1 MADPIT
7 VFDRHI
13 LKLRRD
19 RAAKRA
25 SEFNF
30 LFAETA
36 ERLADRLD
44 DTTRKFPLA
53 VDLGCHN
60 GELGLIIGARG
71 GIETLHQCDISY
83 GYAQSAKM
91 RNERTTFVA
100 DEEFL
105 PFGDGSL
112 DLILSNLSLH
122 WVNDLPGMLLQAR
135 RALKPD
141 GLFLACLLGG
151 DTLRDLREAL
161 MTAEAEEEGGVSPR
175 VSPFVDVRDAGALL
189 QRSGFALP
197 VVDSDDITIDY
208 PDALKLMRDLSGM
221 GESNLVAIR
230 SKKFTKRS
238 TLARAAAI
246 YHERHG
252 RPDGR
257 VHVKFQVI
265 YLTAWA
271 PDESQPKPLRRGTG
285 QVSLVDFLGDVQDK
299 PDPAKSN

>member
-7 VFDRHI
+7 VFDRQI

-19 RAAKRA
+19 RAATRA
-25 SEFNF
+25 QDFNF

-44 DTTRKFPLA
+44 DTTRSFPIA
-53 VDLGCHN
+53 VDLGCHS
-60 GELGLIIGARG
+60 GELGQIIGKRG
-71 GIETLHQCDISY
+71 EIEQLYQADISQR
-83 GYAQSAKM
+83 YAKAAQANNAS
-91 RNERTTFVA
+91 NTNGTIVA

-105 PFGDGSL
+105 PFAEGSL

-135 RALKPD
+135 RALKSD
-141 GLFLACLLGG
+141 GLFLACMLGG
-151 DTLRDLREAL
+151 ETLKDLREAL

-175 VSPFVDVRDAGALL
+175 VSPFVDVKDAGALL

-197 VVDSDDITIDY
+197 VVDADDLLIDY

-221 GESNLVAIR
+221 GESNLVAKR

-246 YHERHG
+246 YHERHA

-257 VHVKFQVI
+257 IHAKFQII

-285 QVSLVDFLGDVQDK
+285 QVSLVDFLGDD
-299 PDPAKSN
+299 AKKQ

>member
-19 RAAKRA
+19 RAASRA

-36 ERLADRLD
+36 DRLADRLE
-44 DTTRKFPLA
+44 DTTRSFPRA
-53 VDLGCHN
+53 VDLGCHS
-60 GELGLIIGARG
+60 GELAQILAASSRV
-71 GIETLHQCDISY
+71 ETLHQADISY
-83 GYAQSAKM
+83 RYAKAARDLNGRSSM
-91 RNERTTFVA
+91 VA

-105 PFGDGSL
+105 PFAEGSL

-141 GLFLACLLGG
+141 GLFLACMLGG
-151 DTLRDLREAL
+151 ETLKDLREAL

-175 VSPFVDVRDAGALL
+175 VSPFVDVKDAGALL

-197 VVDSDDITIDY
+197 VVDADDITIDY

-221 GESNLVAIR
+221 GESNIVAKR

-257 VHVKFQVI
+257 VHAKFQVI
-265 YLTAWA
+265 YLTGWA
-271 PDESQPKPLRRGTG
+271 PDESQPKPLRRGSG
-285 QVSLVDFLGDVQDK
+285 QVSLVDFLGDVPDK
-299 PDPAKSN
+299 PEPQN

>member
-7 VFDRHI
+7 VFDRQV

-19 RAAKRA
+19 RAATRA
-25 SEFNF
+25 QDFNF

-53 VDLGCHN
+53 VDLGCHS
-60 GELGLIIGARG
+60 GELGQIIGSRG
-71 GIETLHQCDISY
+71 GIETLYQTDISQR
-83 GYAQSAKM
+83 YARAART
-91 RNERTTFVA
+91 RNGKTALVA
-100 DEEFL
+100 DEEYL
-105 PFGDGSL
+105 PFAEGAL

-141 GLFLACLLGG
+141 GLLLACMFGG
-151 DTLRDLREAL
+151 DTLKDLREAL
-161 MTAEAEEEGGVSPR
+161 MIAEAEEEGGVSPR
-175 VSPFVDVRDAGALL
+175 VSPFVDIKDAGALL

-197 VVDSDDITIDY
+197 VVDADEILIDY
-208 PDALKLMRDLSGM
+208 PDAFKLMRDLSGM
-221 GESNLVAIR
+221 GESNLIAKR
-230 SKKFTKRS
+230 SKKFTRRS
-238 TLARAAAI
+238 TLARAAAL
-246 YHERHG
+246 YHQQHA

-257 VHVKFQVI
+257 IHAKFQVI

-271 PDESQPKPLRRGTG
+271 PDESQPKPLRPGSG
-285 QVSLVDFLGDVQDK
+285 QVSLVDFLGDDARKQ
-299 PDPAKSN
+299 

>member
-19 RAAKRA
+19 RAASRA

-36 ERLADRLD
+36 DRLADRLE
-44 DTTRKFPLA
+44 DTTRSFPRA
-53 VDLGCHN
+53 VDLGCHS
-60 GELGLIIGARG
+60 GELAQILAASSRV
-71 GIETLHQCDISY
+71 ETLHQADISY
-83 GYAQSAKM
+83 RYAKAARDLNGRSSM
-91 RNERTTFVA
+91 VA

-105 PFGDGSL
+105 PFAEGSL

-135 RALKPD
+135 RALKSD
-141 GLFLACLLGG
+141 GLFLASMLGG
-151 DTLRDLREAL
+151 ETLKDLREAL

-175 VSPFVDVRDAGALL
+175 VSPFVDVKDAGALL

-197 VVDSDDITIDY
+197 VVDADDITIDY

-221 GESNLVAIR
+221 GESNIVAKR

-252 RPDGR
+252 REDGR
-257 VHVKFQVI
+257 VHAKFQVI
-265 YLTAWA
+265 YLTGWA
-271 PDESQPKPLRRGTG
+271 PDESQPKPLRRGSG
-285 QVSLVDFLGDVQDK
+285 QVSLVDFLGDVPDK
-299 PDPAKSN
+299 PEPKN

>member
-7 VFDRHI
+7 FFDRHI

-19 RAAKRA
+19 RAASRA

-36 ERLADRLD
+36 DRLADRLE
-44 DTTRKFPLA
+44 DTTRNFPRA
-53 VDLGCHN
+53 VDLGCHS
-60 GELGLIIGARG
+60 GELAQILAASSRV
-71 GIETLHQCDISY
+71 ETLHQADISY
-83 GYAQSAKM
+83 RYAKAARDLNGRSSM
-91 RNERTTFVA
+91 VA

-105 PFGDGSL
+105 PFAEGSL

-141 GLFLACLLGG
+141 GLFLASMLGG
-151 DTLRDLREAL
+151 ETLKDLREAL

-175 VSPFVDVRDAGALL
+175 VSPFVDVKDAGALL

-197 VVDSDDITIDY
+197 VVDADDITIDY

-221 GESNLVAIR
+221 GESNIVAKR

-252 RPDGR
+252 REDGR
-257 VHVKFQVI
+257 VHAKFQVI

-271 PDESQPKPLRRGTG
+271 PDESQPKPLRRGSG
-285 QVSLVDFLGDVQDK
+285 QVSLVDFLGDVPDK
-299 PDPAKSN
+299 PEPQN

>member
-7 VFDRHI
+7 VFDRQI

-19 RAAKRA
+19 RAATKA
-25 SEFNF
+25 QDYNF

-53 VDLGCHN
+53 VDLGCHS
-60 GELGLIIGARG
+60 GELGRIIGKRG
-71 GIETLHQCDISY
+71 GIETFYQSDISAR
-83 GYAQSAKM
+83 YAQSAHASNG
-91 RNERTTFVA
+91 RATLVA

-105 PFGDGSL
+105 PFAEGSL

-141 GLFLACLLGG
+141 GLLLACMLGG

-175 VSPFVDVRDAGALL
+175 VSPFVDVKDAGALL

-197 VVDSDDITIDY
+197 VVDADDITIDY

-221 GESNLVAIR
+221 GESNLIAKR

-246 YHERHG
+246 YHERHA
-252 RPDGR
+252 RADGR
-257 VHVKFQVI
+257 IHAKFQVI

-271 PDESQPKPLRRGTG
+271 PDESQPKPLRRGSG
-285 QVSLVDFLGDVQDK
+285 QVSLVDFLGDD
-299 PDPAKSN
+299 AKKQ

>member
-7 VFDRHI
+7 VFDRDI

-19 RAAKRA
+19 RAATKA
-25 SEFNF
+25 QDYNF

-44 DTTRKFPLA
+44 DTTRNFPLA
-53 VDLGCHN
+53 VDLGCHS
-60 GELGLIIGARG
+60 GELGQIIGARG
-71 GIETLHQCDISY
+71 GIKTLYQTDIAE
-83 GYAQSAKM
+83 GYARAAKG
-91 RNERTTFVA
+91 NNGKASLVA

-105 PFGDGSL
+105 PFAEGSL
-112 DLILSNLSLH
+112 DLILSNMSLH

-141 GLFLACLLGG
+141 GLFLACMLGG
-151 DTLRDLREAL
+151 DTLKDLREAL

-175 VSPFVDVRDAGALL
+175 VSPFVDVKDAGALL

-197 VVDSDDITIDY
+197 VVDADDITIDY

-221 GESNLVAIR
+221 GESNLIAKR

-246 YHERHG
+246 YHERHA

-257 VHVKFQVI
+257 VHAKFQVI
-265 YLTAWA
+265 FLTAWA
-271 PDESQPKPLRRGTG
+271 PDESQPKPLRRGSG
-285 QVSLVDFLGDVQDK
+285 QVSLVDFLGDD
-299 PDPAKSN
+299 AKKQ

>member
-7 VFDRHI
+7 VFDRDI

-19 RAAKRA
+19 RAATKA
-25 SEFNF
+25 QDYNF

-44 DTTRKFPLA
+44 DTTRNFPMA
-53 VDLGCHN
+53 VDLGCHS
-60 GELGLIIGARG
+60 GELGQTIGTRG
-71 GIETLHQCDISY
+71 GIETLYQTDISAR
-83 GYAQSAKM
+83 YAQVA
-91 RNERTTFVA
+91 RTNNGKGTLVA

-105 PFGDGSL
+105 PFAEGSL

-135 RALKPD
+135 RSLKPD
-141 GLFLACLLGG
+141 GLFLACMLGG
-151 DTLRDLREAL
+151 ETLKDLREAL

-175 VSPFVDVRDAGALL
+175 VSPFVDVKDAGALL

-197 VVDSDDITIDY
+197 VVDADDIFIDY

-221 GESNLVAIR
+221 GESNLITKR

-246 YHERHG
+246 YHERHA
-252 RPDGR
+252 RSDGR
-257 VHVKFQVI
+257 IMAKFQVV

-271 PDESQPKPLRRGTG
+271 PDESQPKPLRRGSG
-285 QVSLVDFLGDVQDK
+285 QVSLVDFLGDVPDK
-299 PDPAKSN
+299 PS

>member
-19 RAAKRA
+19 RAATRA
-25 SEFNF
+25 QDFNF
-30 LFAETA
+30 LFTETA
-36 ERLADRLD
+36 DRLADRLE
-44 DTTRKFPLA
+44 DTTRNFPRA
-53 VDLGCHN
+53 VDLGCHS
-60 GELGLIIGARG
+60 GELAQILSASSRV
-71 GIETLHQCDISY
+71 ETLHQADISY
-83 GYAQSAKM
+83 RYAKAARDLNGRSSM
-91 RNERTTFVA
+91 VA

-105 PFGDGSL
+105 PFAEGSL

-135 RALKPD
+135 RALKSD
-141 GLFLACLLGG
+141 GLFLASMLGG
-151 DTLRDLREAL
+151 ETLKDLREAL

-175 VSPFVDVRDAGALL
+175 VSPFVDVKDAGALL

-197 VVDSDDITIDY
+197 VVDADDITIDY

-221 GESNLVAIR
+221 GESNIVAKR
-230 SKKFTKRS
+230 SRKFTKRS

-257 VHVKFQVI
+257 VHAKFQVI
-265 YLTAWA
+265 YLTGWA
-271 PDESQPKPLRRGTG
+271 PDDSQPKPLRRGSG
-285 QVSLVDFLGDVQDK
+285 QVSLVDFLGDVPDK
-299 PDPAKSN
+299 PEPTN

>member
-19 RAAKRA
+19 RAASRA

-36 ERLADRLD
+36 DRLADRLE
-44 DTTRKFPLA
+44 DTTRNFPHA
-53 VDLGCHN
+53 VDLGCHS
-60 GELGLIIGARG
+60 GELAQILAASSRV
-71 GIETLHQCDISY
+71 ETLHQADISY
-83 GYAQSAKM
+83 RYAKAARDLNGRSSM
-91 RNERTTFVA
+91 VA

-105 PFGDGSL
+105 PFAEGSL

-141 GLFLACLLGG
+141 GLFLASMLGG
-151 DTLRDLREAL
+151 ETLKDLREAL

-175 VSPFVDVRDAGALL
+175 VSPFVDVKDAGALL

-197 VVDSDDITIDY
+197 VVDADDITIDY

-221 GESNLVAIR
+221 GESNIVAKR

-252 RPDGR
+252 REDGR
-257 VHVKFQVI
+257 VHAKFQVI
-265 YLTAWA
+265 YLTGWA
-271 PDESQPKPLRRGTG
+271 PDESQPKPLRRGSG
-285 QVSLVDFLGDVQDK
+285 QVSLVDFLGDVPDK
-299 PDPAKSN
+299 PEPKN

>member
-19 RAAKRA
+19 RAASRA

-36 ERLADRLD
+36 DRLADRLE
-44 DTTRKFPLA
+44 DTTRNFPRA
-53 VDLGCHN
+53 VDLGCHS
-60 GELGLIIGARG
+60 GELAQILSASSRV
-71 GIETLHQCDISY
+71 ETLHQADISY
-83 GYAQSAKM
+83 RYAKAARDLNGRSSM
-91 RNERTTFVA
+91 VA

-105 PFGDGSL
+105 PFAEGSL

-141 GLFLACLLGG
+141 GLFLASMLGG
-151 DTLRDLREAL
+151 ETLKDLREAL

-175 VSPFVDVRDAGALL
+175 VSPFVDVKDAGALL

-197 VVDSDDITIDY
+197 VVDADDITIDY

-221 GESNLVAIR
+221 GESNIVAKR
-230 SKKFTKRS
+230 SKKFTKSS

-257 VHVKFQVI
+257 VHAKFQVI
-265 YLTAWA
+265 YLTGWA
-271 PDESQPKPLRRGTG
+271 PDESQPKPLRRGSG
-285 QVSLVDFLGDVQDK
+285 QVSLVDFLGDVPDK
-299 PDPAKSN
+299 PEPRN

>member
-19 RAAKRA
+19 RAASRA

-36 ERLADRLD
+36 DRLADRLE
-44 DTTRKFPLA
+44 DTTRSFPRA
-53 VDLGCHN
+53 VDLGCHS
-60 GELGLIIGARG
+60 GELAQILAASSRV
-71 GIETLHQCDISY
+71 ETLHQADISY
-83 GYAQSAKM
+83 RYAKAARDLNGRSSM
-91 RNERTTFVA
+91 VA

-105 PFGDGSL
+105 PFAEGSL

-141 GLFLACLLGG
+141 GLFLASMLGG
-151 DTLRDLREAL
+151 ETLKDLREAL

-175 VSPFVDVRDAGALL
+175 VSPFVDVKDAGALL

-197 VVDSDDITIDY
+197 VVDADDITIDY

-221 GESNLVAIR
+221 GESNIVAKR

-252 RPDGR
+252 RDDGR
-257 VHVKFQVI
+257 VHAKFQVI
-265 YLTAWA
+265 YLTGWA
-271 PDESQPKPLRRGTG
+271 PDESQPKPLRRGSG
-285 QVSLVDFLGDVQDK
+285 QVSLVDFLGDVPDK
-299 PDPAKSN
+299 PEPKN

>member
-19 RAAKRA
+19 RAASRA

-36 ERLADRLD
+36 DRLADRLE
-44 DTTRKFPLA
+44 DTTRNFPHA
-53 VDLGCHN
+53 VDLGCHS
-60 GELGLIIGARG
+60 GELAQILAASSRV
-71 GIETLHQCDISY
+71 ETLHQADISY
-83 GYAQSAKM
+83 RYAKAARDLNGRSSM
-91 RNERTTFVA
+91 VA

-105 PFGDGSL
+105 PFAEGSL

-135 RALKPD
+135 RALKSD
-141 GLFLACLLGG
+141 GLFLASMLGG
-151 DTLRDLREAL
+151 ETLKDLREAL

-175 VSPFVDVRDAGALL
+175 VSPFVDVKDAGALL

-197 VVDSDDITIDY
+197 VVDADDITIDY

-221 GESNLVAIR
+221 GESNIVAKR

-252 RPDGR
+252 RDDGR
-257 VHVKFQVI
+257 VHAKFQVI
-265 YLTAWA
+265 YLTGWA
-271 PDESQPKPLRRGTG
+271 PDESQPKPLRRGSG
-285 QVSLVDFLGDVQDK
+285 QVSLVDFLGDVPDK
-299 PDPAKSN
+299 PEPKN

>member
-19 RAAKRA
+19 RAASRA

-36 ERLADRLD
+36 DRLADRLE
-44 DTTRKFPLA
+44 DTTRNFPHA
-53 VDLGCHN
+53 VDLGCHS
-60 GELGLIIGARG
+60 GELAQILAASSRV
-71 GIETLHQCDISY
+71 ETLHQADISY
-83 GYAQSAKM
+83 RYAKAARDLNGRSSM
-91 RNERTTFVA
+91 VA

-105 PFGDGSL
+105 PFAEGSL

-141 GLFLACLLGG
+141 GLFLASMLGG
-151 DTLRDLREAL
+151 ETLKDLREAL

-175 VSPFVDVRDAGALL
+175 VSPFVDVKDAGALL

-197 VVDSDDITIDY
+197 VVDADDITIDY

-221 GESNLVAIR
+221 GESNIVAKR

-252 RPDGR
+252 REEGR
-257 VHVKFQVI
+257 VHAKFQVI
-265 YLTAWA
+265 YLTGWA
-271 PDESQPKPLRRGTG
+271 PDESQPKPLRRGSG
-285 QVSLVDFLGDVQDK
+285 QVSLVDFLGDVPDK
-299 PDPAKSN
+299 PEPKN

>member
-19 RAAKRA
+19 RAASRA

-36 ERLADRLD
+36 DRLADRLE
-44 DTTRKFPLA
+44 DTTRSFPRA
-53 VDLGCHN
+53 VDLGCHS
-60 GELGLIIGARG
+60 GELAQILASSSRV
-71 GIETLHQCDISY
+71 ETLHQADISY
-83 GYAQSAKM
+83 RYAKAARDLNGRSSM
-91 RNERTTFVA
+91 VA

-105 PFGDGSL
+105 PFAEGSL

-141 GLFLACLLGG
+141 GLFLASMLGG
-151 DTLRDLREAL
+151 ETLKDLREAL

-175 VSPFVDVRDAGALL
+175 VSPFVDVKDAGALL

-197 VVDSDDITIDY
+197 VVDADDITIDY

-221 GESNLVAIR
+221 GESNIVAKR

-252 RPDGR
+252 RDDGR
-257 VHVKFQVI
+257 VHAKFQVI
-265 YLTAWA
+265 YLTGWA
-271 PDESQPKPLRRGTG
+271 PDESQPKPLRRGSG
-285 QVSLVDFLGDVQDK
+285 QVSLVDFLGDVPDK
-299 PDPAKSN
+299 PEPQN

>member
-19 RAAKRA
+19 RAATRA
-25 SEFNF
+25 QDFNF

-44 DTTRKFPLA
+44 DTTRSFPIA
-53 VDLGCHN
+53 VDLGCHS
-60 GELGLIIGARG
+60 GELGQIIGKRG
-71 GIETLHQCDISY
+71 EIEQLYQADISQR
-83 GYAQSAKM
+83 YAKAAQANNAGNTKA
-91 RNERTTFVA
+91 TLVA

-105 PFGDGSL
+105 PFAEGSL

-135 RALKPD
+135 RALKSD
-141 GLFLACLLGG
+141 GLFLASMLGG
-151 DTLRDLREAL
+151 ETLRDLREAL

-175 VSPFVDVRDAGALL
+175 VSPFVDVKDAGALL

-197 VVDSDDITIDY
+197 VVDADDLLIDY

-221 GESNLVAIR
+221 GESNLITKR

-246 YHERHG
+246 YHERHA

-257 VHVKFQVI
+257 IHAKFQII

-285 QVSLVDFLGDVQDK
+285 QVSLVDFLGDD
-299 PDPAKSN
+299 AKKQ

>member
-19 RAAKRA
+19 RAASRA

-36 ERLADRLD
+36 DRLADRLE
-44 DTTRKFPLA
+44 DTTRNFPHA
-53 VDLGCHN
+53 VDLGCHS
-60 GELGLIIGARG
+60 GELAQILAASSRV
-71 GIETLHQCDISY
+71 ETLHQADISY
-83 GYAQSAKM
+83 RYAKVARDLNGRSSM
-91 RNERTTFVA
+91 VA

-105 PFGDGSL
+105 PFAEGSL

-135 RALKPD
+135 RALKSD
-141 GLFLACLLGG
+141 GLFLACMLGG
-151 DTLRDLREAL
+151 ETLKGLREAL

-175 VSPFVDVRDAGALL
+175 VSPFVDVKDAGALL

-197 VVDSDDITIDY
+197 VVDADDITIDY

-221 GESNLVAIR
+221 GESNIVAKR

-246 YHERHG
+246 YHERHAQ
-252 RPDGR
+252 PDGR
-257 VHVKFQVI
+257 IHAKFQVI

-271 PDESQPKPLRRGTG
+271 PDESQPKPLRRGSG
-285 QVSLVDFLGDVQDK
+285 QVSLVDFLGDVPDK
-299 PDPAKSN
+299 PKP

>member
-19 RAAKRA
+19 RAASRA

-36 ERLADRLD
+36 DRLADRLE
-44 DTTRKFPLA
+44 DTTRNFPHA
-53 VDLGCHN
+53 VDLGCHS
-60 GELGLIIGARG
+60 GELAQILAASSRV
-71 GIETLHQCDISY
+71 ETLHQADISY
-83 GYAQSAKM
+83 RYAKAARDLNGRSSM
-91 RNERTTFVA
+91 VA

-105 PFGDGSL
+105 PFAEGSL

-141 GLFLACLLGG
+141 GLFLASMLGG
-151 DTLRDLREAL
+151 ETLKDLREAL

-175 VSPFVDVRDAGALL
+175 VSPFVDVKDAGALL

-197 VVDSDDITIDY
+197 VVDADDITIDY

-221 GESNLVAIR
+221 GESNIVAKR

-252 RPDGR
+252 RDDGR
-257 VHVKFQVI
+257 VHAKFQVI
-265 YLTAWA
+265 YLTGWA
-271 PDESQPKPLRRGTG
+271 PDESQPKPLRRGSG
-285 QVSLVDFLGDVQDK
+285 QVSLVDFLGDVPDK
-299 PDPAKSN
+299 PEPKN

>member
-19 RAAKRA
+19 RAASRA

-36 ERLADRLD
+36 DRLADRLE
-44 DTTRKFPLA
+44 DTTRNFPRA
-53 VDLGCHN
+53 VDLGCHS
-60 GELGLIIGARG
+60 GELAQILAASSRV
-71 GIETLHQCDISY
+71 ETLHQADISY
-83 GYAQSAKM
+83 RYAKAARDLNGRSSM
-91 RNERTTFVA
+91 VA

-105 PFGDGSL
+105 PFAEGSL

-141 GLFLACLLGG
+141 GLFLASMLGG
-151 DTLRDLREAL
+151 ETLKDLREAL

-175 VSPFVDVRDAGALL
+175 VSPFVDVKDAGALL

-197 VVDSDDITIDY
+197 VVDADDITIDY

-221 GESNLVAIR
+221 GESNIVAKR

-252 RPDGR
+252 REDGR
-257 VHVKFQVI
+257 VHAKFQVI
-265 YLTAWA
+265 YLTGWA
-271 PDESQPKPLRRGTG
+271 PDDSQPKPLRRGSG
-285 QVSLVDFLGDVQDK
+285 QVSLVDFLGDVPDK
-299 PDPAKSN
+299 PEPQN

>member
-19 RAAKRA
+19 RAASRA

-36 ERLADRLD
+36 DRLADRLE
-44 DTTRKFPLA
+44 DTTRNFPRA
-53 VDLGCHN
+53 VDLGCHS
-60 GELGLIIGARG
+60 GELAQILAASSRV
-71 GIETLHQCDISY
+71 ETLHQADISY
-83 GYAQSAKM
+83 RYAKAARDLNGRSSM
-91 RNERTTFVA
+91 VA

-105 PFGDGSL
+105 PFAEGSL

-135 RALKPD
+135 RALKSD
-141 GLFLACLLGG
+141 GLFLASMLGG
-151 DTLRDLREAL
+151 ETLKDLREAL

-175 VSPFVDVRDAGALL
+175 VSPFVDVKDAGALL

-197 VVDSDDITIDY
+197 VVDADDITIDY

-221 GESNLVAIR
+221 GESNIVAKR

-252 RPDGR
+252 RDDGR
-257 VHVKFQVI
+257 VHAKFQVI
-265 YLTAWA
+265 YLTGWA
-271 PDESQPKPLRRGTG
+271 PDDSQPKPLRRGSG
-285 QVSLVDFLGDVQDK
+285 QVSLVDFLGDVPDK
-299 PDPAKSN
+299 PEPEN

>member
-1 MADPIT
+1 MSDPIT
-7 VFDRHI
+7 VFDRRL

-19 RAAKRA
+19 RAATR
-25 SEFNF
+25 SQDYNF

-44 DTTRKFPLA
+44 DTTRSFPVAL
-53 VDLGCHN
+53 DLGCHS
-60 GELGLIIGARG
+60 GEMGQILGTRG
-71 GIETLHQCDISY
+71 GIETLFQSDISY
-83 GYAQSAKM
+83 KYARNAKA
-91 RNERTTFVA
+91 RLPNRPTLVA

-105 PFGDGSL
+105 PFAHGSL

-122 WVNDLPGMLLQAR
+122 WVNDLPGMLIQAR
-135 RALKPD
+135 QALKPD
-141 GLFLACLLGG
+141 GFFLASMLGG
-151 DTLRDLREAL
+151 ETLKDLRDAL

-175 VSPFVDVRDAGALL
+175 VSPFIDVRDAGALL

-197 VVDSDDITIDY
+197 VVDIDEITVNY

-221 GESNLVAIR
+221 GESNLILKR
-230 SKKFTKRS
+230 SKKFTKAS

-246 YHERHG
+246 YHERHA

-257 VHVKFQVI
+257 INATFQVV

-285 QVSLVDFLGDVQDK
+285 QVSLVDFLGDVPDK
-299 PDPAKSN
+299 PKPAN

>member
-7 VFDRHI
+7 VFDRQI

-19 RAAKRA
+19 RAATRA
-25 SEFNF
+25 QDFNF

-44 DTTRKFPLA
+44 DTTRSFPIA
-53 VDLGCHN
+53 VDLGCHS
-60 GELGLIIGARG
+60 GELGQIIGKRG
-71 GIETLHQCDISY
+71 EIEQLYQADISQR
-83 GYAQSAKM
+83 YAKAAQANNAS
-91 RNERTTFVA
+91 NTNGTIVA

-105 PFGDGSL
+105 PFAEGSL

-135 RALKPD
+135 RALKSD
-141 GLFLACLLGG
+141 GLFLASMLGG
-151 DTLRDLREAL
+151 ETLKDLREAL

-175 VSPFVDVRDAGALL
+175 VSPFVDVKDAGALL

-197 VVDSDDITIDY
+197 VVDADDLLIDY

-221 GESNLVAIR
+221 GESNIVAKR

-246 YHERHG
+246 YHERHA

-257 VHVKFQVI
+257 IHAKFQII

-285 QVSLVDFLGDVQDK
+285 QVSLVDFLGDVPDK
-299 PDPAKSN
+299 NN

>member
-19 RAAKRA
+19 RAASRA

-36 ERLADRLD
+36 DRLADRLE
-44 DTTRKFPLA
+44 DTTRSFPRA
-53 VDLGCHN
+53 VDLGCHS
-60 GELGLIIGARG
+60 GELAQILAASSRV
-71 GIETLHQCDISY
+71 ETLHQADISY
-83 GYAQSAKM
+83 RYAKAARDLNGRSSM
-91 RNERTTFVA
+91 VA

-105 PFGDGSL
+105 PFAEGSL

-135 RALKPD
+135 RALKSD
-141 GLFLACLLGG
+141 GLFLASMLGG
-151 DTLRDLREAL
+151 ETLKDLREAL

-175 VSPFVDVRDAGALL
+175 VSPFVDVKDAGALL

-197 VVDSDDITIDY
+197 VVDADDITIDY

-221 GESNLVAIR
+221 GESNIVAKR

-252 RPDGR
+252 RDDGR
-257 VHVKFQVI
+257 VHAKFQVI
-265 YLTAWA
+265 YLTGWA
-271 PDESQPKPLRRGTG
+271 PDESQPKPLRRGSG
-285 QVSLVDFLGDVQDK
+285 QVSLVDFLGDVPDK
-299 PDPAKSN
+299 PEPKN

>member
-19 RAAKRA
+19 RAASRA

-36 ERLADRLD
+36 DRLADRLE
-44 DTTRKFPLA
+44 DTTRSFPRA
-53 VDLGCHN
+53 VDLGCHS
-60 GELGLIIGARG
+60 GELAQILAASSRV
-71 GIETLHQCDISY
+71 ETLHQADISY
-83 GYAQSAKM
+83 RYAKAARDLNGRSSM
-91 RNERTTFVA
+91 VA

-105 PFGDGSL
+105 PFAEGSL

-141 GLFLACLLGG
+141 GLFLASMLGG
-151 DTLRDLREAL
+151 ETLKDLREAL

-175 VSPFVDVRDAGALL
+175 VSPFVDVKDAGALL

-197 VVDSDDITIDY
+197 VVDADDITIDY

-221 GESNLVAIR
+221 GESNIVAKR

-252 RPDGR
+252 REDDR
-257 VHVKFQVI
+257 VHAKFQVI
-265 YLTAWA
+265 YLTGWA
-271 PDESQPKPLRRGTG
+271 PDESQPKPLRRGSG
-285 QVSLVDFLGDVQDK
+285 QVSLVDFLGDVPDK
-299 PDPAKSN
+299 PEPKN

>member
-19 RAAKRA
+19 RAASRA

-36 ERLADRLD
+36 DRLADRLE
-44 DTTRKFPLA
+44 DTTRNFPRA
-53 VDLGCHN
+53 VDLGCHS
-60 GELGLIIGARG
+60 GELAQILAASSRV
-71 GIETLHQCDISY
+71 ETLHQADISY
-83 GYAQSAKM
+83 RYAKAARDLNGRSSM
-91 RNERTTFVA
+91 VA

-105 PFGDGSL
+105 PFAEGSL

-141 GLFLACLLGG
+141 GLFLASMLGG
-151 DTLRDLREAL
+151 ETLKDLREAL

-175 VSPFVDVRDAGALL
+175 VSPFVDVKDAGALL

-197 VVDSDDITIDY
+197 VVDADDITIDY

-221 GESNLVAIR
+221 GESNIVAKR

-252 RPDGR
+252 REEGR
-257 VHVKFQVI
+257 VHAKFQVI
-265 YLTAWA
+265 YLTGWA
-271 PDESQPKPLRRGTG
+271 PDESQPKPLRRGSG
-285 QVSLVDFLGDVQDK
+285 QVSLVDFLGDVPDK
-299 PDPAKSN
+299 PEPKN

>member
-7 VFDRHI
+7 VFDRDI

-19 RAAKRA
+19 RAATRA
-25 SEFNF
+25 QDYNF

-44 DTTRKFPLA
+44 DTTRTFPMA
-53 VDLGCHN
+53 VDLGCHS
-60 GELGLIIGARG
+60 GELGQIIGTRG
-71 GIETLHQCDISY
+71 RIETLYQSDIST
-83 GYAQSAKM
+83 GYA
-91 RNERTTFVA
+91 RNARANNGKPALVA

-105 PFGDGSL
+105 PFAEGSL

-141 GLFLACLLGG
+141 GLLLACMLGG

-161 MTAEAEEEGGVSPR
+161 MAAEAEEEGGVSPR
-175 VSPFVDVRDAGALL
+175 VSPFVDVKDAGALL

-197 VVDSDDITIDY
+197 VVDADDITIDY

-221 GESNLVAIR
+221 GESNLIAKR

-246 YHERHG
+246 YHDRHA
-252 RPDGR
+252 REDGR
-257 VHVKFQVI
+257 IHAKFQVI

-271 PDESQPKPLRRGTG
+271 PDDSQPKPLRRGSG
-285 QVSLVDFLGDVQDK
+285 QVSLVDFLGDD
-299 PDPAKSN
+299 AKKQ

>member
-7 VFDRHI
+7 VFDRDI

-19 RAAKRA
+19 RAATKA
-25 SEFNF
+25 QDYNF

-44 DTTRKFPLA
+44 DTTRNFPMA
-53 VDLGCHN
+53 VDLGCHS
-60 GELGLIIGARG
+60 GELGQIIGTRG
-71 GIETLHQCDISY
+71 GIETLYQTDISAR
-83 GYAQSAKM
+83 YAQVA
-91 RNERTTFVA
+91 RTNNGKGTLVA

-105 PFGDGSL
+105 PFAEGSL

-135 RALKPD
+135 RSLKPD
-141 GLFLACLLGG
+141 GLFLACMLGG
-151 DTLRDLREAL
+151 ETLKDLREAL

-175 VSPFVDVRDAGALL
+175 VSPFVDVKDAGALL

-197 VVDSDDITIDY
+197 VVDADDIFIDY

-221 GESNLVAIR
+221 GESNLITKR

-246 YHERHG
+246 YHERHA
-252 RPDGR
+252 RSDGR
-257 VHVKFQVI
+257 IMAKFQVV

-271 PDESQPKPLRRGTG
+271 PDESQPKPLRRGSG
-285 QVSLVDFLGDVQDK
+285 QVSLVDFLGDD
-299 PDPAKSN
+299 AKKQ

>member
-19 RAAKRA
+19 RAASRA

-36 ERLADRLD
+36 DRLADRLE
-44 DTTRKFPLA
+44 DTTRSFPRA
-53 VDLGCHN
+53 VDLGCHS
-60 GELGLIIGARG
+60 GELAQILAASSRV
-71 GIETLHQCDISY
+71 ETLHQADISY
-83 GYAQSAKM
+83 RYAKAARDLNGRSSM
-91 RNERTTFVA
+91 VA

-105 PFGDGSL
+105 PFAEGSL

-135 RALKPD
+135 RALKSD
-141 GLFLACLLGG
+141 GLFLASMLGG
-151 DTLRDLREAL
+151 ETLKDLREAL

-175 VSPFVDVRDAGALL
+175 VSPFVDVKDAGALL

-197 VVDSDDITIDY
+197 VVDADDITIDY

-221 GESNLVAIR
+221 GESNIVAKR

-252 RPDGR
+252 RDDGR
-257 VHVKFQVI
+257 VHAKFQVI
-265 YLTAWA
+265 YLTGWA
-271 PDESQPKPLRRGTG
+271 PDDSQPKPLRRGSG
-285 QVSLVDFLGDVQDK
+285 QVSLVDFLGDVPDK
-299 PDPAKSN
+299 PEPKN

>member
-19 RAAKRA
+19 RAASRA

-36 ERLADRLD
+36 DRLADRLE
-44 DTTRKFPLA
+44 DTTRSFPRA
-53 VDLGCHN
+53 VDLGCHS
-60 GELGLIIGARG
+60 GELAQILAASSRV
-71 GIETLHQCDISY
+71 ETLHQADISY
-83 GYAQSAKM
+83 RYAKAARDLNGRSSM
-91 RNERTTFVA
+91 VA

-105 PFGDGSL
+105 PFAEGSL

-135 RALKPD
+135 RALKSD
-141 GLFLACLLGG
+141 GLFLASMLGG
-151 DTLRDLREAL
+151 ETLKDLREAL

-175 VSPFVDVRDAGALL
+175 VSPFVDVKDAGALL

-197 VVDSDDITIDY
+197 VVDADDITIDY

-221 GESNLVAIR
+221 GESNIVAKR

-252 RPDGR
+252 REEGR
-257 VHVKFQVI
+257 VHAKFQVI
-265 YLTAWA
+265 YLTGWA
-271 PDESQPKPLRRGTG
+271 PDESQPKPLRRGSG
-285 QVSLVDFLGDVQDK
+285 QVSLVDFLGDVPDK
-299 PDPAKSN
+299 PEPKN

>member
-7 VFDRHI
+7 VFDRQI

-19 RAAKRA
+19 RAATKA
-25 SEFNF
+25 QDYNF

-53 VDLGCHN
+53 VDLGCHS
-60 GELGLIIGARG
+60 GELGRIIGKRG
-71 GIETLHQCDISY
+71 GIETFYQSDISAR
-83 GYAQSAKM
+83 YAQRAHASNGKA
-91 RNERTTFVA
+91 TLVA

-105 PFGDGSL
+105 PFAEGSL

-122 WVNDLPGMLLQAR
+122 WVNDLPGMVLQAR

-141 GLFLACLLGG
+141 GLLLACMLGG

-175 VSPFVDVRDAGALL
+175 VSPFVDVKDAGALL

-197 VVDSDDITIDY
+197 VVDADDITIDY

-221 GESNLVAIR
+221 GESNLIAKR

-246 YHERHG
+246 YHERHA
-252 RPDGR
+252 RADGR
-257 VHVKFQVI
+257 IHAKFQVI

-271 PDESQPKPLRRGTG
+271 PDESQPKPLRRGSG
-285 QVSLVDFLGDVQDK
+285 QVSLVDFLGDD
-299 PDPAKSN
+299 AKKQ

>member
-7 VFDRHI
+7 VFDRQI

-19 RAAKRA
+19 RAATRA
-25 SEFNF
+25 QDFNF

-53 VDLGCHN
+53 VDLGCHS
-60 GELGLIIGARG
+60 GELGQIIGKRG
-71 GIETLHQCDISY
+71 EIEQLYQADISQR
-83 GYAQSAKM
+83 YAKAAQANNAGNTNS
-91 RNERTTFVA
+91 TIVA

-105 PFGDGSL
+105 PFAEGSL

-135 RALKPD
+135 RALKSD
-141 GLFLACLLGG
+141 GLFLASMLGG
-151 DTLRDLREAL
+151 ETLKDLREAL

-175 VSPFVDVRDAGALL
+175 VSPFVDVKDAGALL

-197 VVDSDDITIDY
+197 VVDADDLLIDY
-208 PDALKLMRDLSGM
+208 PNALKLMRDLSGM
-221 GESNLVAIR
+221 GESNLVAKR

-246 YHERHG
+246 YHERHA

-257 VHVKFQVI
+257 IHAKFQII

-285 QVSLVDFLGDVQDK
+285 QVSLVDFLGDVPDK
-299 PDPAKSN
+299 NN

>member
-7 VFDRHI
+7 VFDRDT

-19 RAAKRA
+19 RAATKA
-25 SEFNF
+25 QNYNF

-44 DTTRKFPLA
+44 DTTRNFPLA
-53 VDLGCHN
+53 VDLGCHS
-60 GELGLIIGARG
+60 GELGQIIGARG
-71 GIETLHQCDISY
+71 GIKTLYQTDIAE
-83 GYAQSAKM
+83 GYARAAKA
-91 RNERTTFVA
+91 NNGKASLVA

-105 PFGDGSL
+105 PFAEGSL
-112 DLILSNLSLH
+112 DLILSNMSLH

-135 RALKPD
+135 RTLKPD
-141 GLFLACLLGG
+141 GLFLACMLGG
-151 DTLRDLREAL
+151 DTLKDLREAL

-175 VSPFVDVRDAGALL
+175 VSPFVDVKDAGALL

-197 VVDSDDITIDY
+197 VVDADDITIDY

-221 GESNLVAIR
+221 GESNLIAKR
-230 SKKFTKRS
+230 SQKFTKRS

-246 YHERHG
+246 YHERHA

-257 VHVKFQVI
+257 VHAKFQVI
-265 YLTAWA
+265 FLTAWA
-271 PDESQPKPLRRGTG
+271 PDESQPKPLRRGSG
-285 QVSLVDFLGDVQDK
+285 QVSLVDFLGDD
-299 PDPAKSN
+299 AKKQ